1 MRVWRGSLSA
11 LEPSDGPA
19 LPSVSLTGC
28 PLWTWMT
35 HDNEG
40 LSRPVGGMASPPSAK
55 HLTPFLFWVFCQHS
69 VFLFLI
75 LLVSYYFSFWLHRIV
90 VAQAGSPLRLA
101 GPFLA
106 ARGLGGAARG
116 LSCSVA
122 RGILVPRPGI
132 ASCPL
137 HCKADSQPSRK
148 SPSVVLESFPS
159 QPSPFPPRCPSRT
172 QNSPWEI

>member
-1 MRVWRGSLSA
+1 MSSCMQVWRGSLSA

-55 HLTPFLFWVFCQHS
+55 HLTPFLFWIFCQHS

-75 LLVSYYFSFWLHRIV
+75 LLVSYYFSFWLHRIA

-148 SPSVVLESFPS
+148 SPLGGA
-159 QPSPFPPRCPSRT
+159 
-172 QNSPWEI
+172 